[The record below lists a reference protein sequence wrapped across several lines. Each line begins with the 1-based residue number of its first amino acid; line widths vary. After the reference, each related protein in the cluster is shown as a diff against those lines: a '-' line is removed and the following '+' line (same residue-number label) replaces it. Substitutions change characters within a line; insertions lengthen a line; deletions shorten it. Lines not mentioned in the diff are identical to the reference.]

1 MHPEMH
7 TRALGSKGREGEPEE
22 KDQQPPWEGAVQVWG
37 RPEGAS

>member
-7 TRALGSKGREGEPEE
+7 TRALGSKGAGEGEPEE

-37 RPEGAS
+37 